1 MTADDADISGDVFS
15 ADCPARA
22 ILDVLAGKWALLLI
36 HALIEGPARPSE
48 LRRRV
53 GGISEKMLIQTLR
66 LLERHGLVRRHSY
79 AEVPPRV
86 EYSLNELG
94 VSLSELVSALDDWV
108 ERHASEIDGAR
119 RSFDGNRKLA
129 PSETAGG
136 AALPF
141 ATKSLADVKPS
152 SIAAALKVRDSCSGS
167 SG

>member
-1 MTADDADISGDVFS
+1 MAADNEHVSGDVFS
-15 ADCPARA
+15 ANCRARA

-36 HALIEGPARPSE
+36 HALIEGPARTSE

-94 VSLSELVSALDDWV
+94 VSLSELVSALDVWV
-108 ERHASEIDGAR
+108 ERHANEIDGAR
-119 RSFDGNRKLA
+119 RSFDGDRKLS
-129 PSETAGG
+129 PSERASGRV
-136 AALPF
+136 
-141 ATKSLADVKPS
+141 SVSNRS
-152 SIAAALKVRDSCSGS
+152 SAVSEG
-167 SG
+167 

>member
-1 MTADDADISGDVFS
+1 MRRSVTADNAHVSSDVFS
-15 ADCPARA
+15 ANCPARA

-36 HALIEGPARPSE
+36 HALIEGPARTSE

-94 VSLSELVSALDDWV
+94 VSLSELVSALDGWV
-108 ERHASEIDGAR
+108 ERHATEIDGAR
-119 RSFDGNRKLA
+119 RSFDGD
-129 PSETAGG
+129 T
-136 AALPF
+136 
-141 ATKSLADVKPS
+141 
-152 SIAAALKVRDSCSGS
+152 VRR
-167 SG
+167 

>member
-1 MTADDADISGDVFS
+1 MPADNAPLSGDVFI

-36 HALIEGPARPSE
+36 HALIEGPARTSE

-86 EYSLNELG
+86 EYSLDELG
-94 VSLSELVSALDDWV
+94 ISLSELVSAFDGWV
-108 ERHASEIDGAR
+108 EQHADEIDRAR
-119 RSFDGNRKLA
+119 RSFDGDR
-129 PSETAGG
+129 
-136 AALPF
+136 
-141 ATKSLADVKPS
+141 KPS
-152 SIAAALKVRDSCSGS
+152 PSVRASKKVGVPNSRAVSKA
-167 SG
+167 